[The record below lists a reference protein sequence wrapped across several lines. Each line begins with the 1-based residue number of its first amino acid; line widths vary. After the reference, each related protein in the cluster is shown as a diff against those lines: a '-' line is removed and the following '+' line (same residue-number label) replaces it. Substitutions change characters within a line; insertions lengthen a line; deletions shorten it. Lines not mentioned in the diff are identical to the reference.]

1 MSTGITEKISRLLAL
16 AASPYEAE
24 ARAALLKA
32 RQLMVEHKLSPEDII
47 PPERQR
53 VVKESTG
60 VTSTKMS
67 SPWAVQLS
75 AIIGEYYCCR
85 HYILNIKGRKIHEI
99 GFVGFEDDYKVCKM
113 VYRYAFESVMSRCAD
128 IKKQRGYSAAVLRQ
142 MCNSYGWGFCQG
154 LQAAF
159 KAQSAQHQEWGLV
172 MVIPKPVQDVV
183 EGMKKATYARPS
195 TNSLHRNYA
204 NMGYVDGQKFDVSH
218 RIDKTGRE
226 TGPDK
231 LAVG

>member
-1 MSTGITEKISRLLAL
+1 MSTEITEKISRLLAL

-32 RQLMVEHKLSPEDII
+32 RQLMAEHKLCPEDIT

-53 VVKESTG
+53 VIKESTG

-75 AIIGEYYCCR
+75 AIIGEHYCCR

-113 VYRYAFESVMSRCAD
+113 VYRYAFESIMSRCAD

-142 MCNSYGWGFCQG
+142 MCNSYGWGFW
-154 LQAAF
+154 A
-159 KAQSAQHQEWGLV
+159 
-172 MVIPKPVQDVV
+172 P
-183 EGMKKATYARPS
+183 
-195 TNSLHRNYA
+195 
-204 NMGYVDGQKFDVSH
+204 
-218 RIDKTGRE
+218 GRVR
-226 TGPDK
+226 G
-231 LAVG
+231 AVGTASGMGACHGDPQTGAGRRGRNEEGDLCQAFHKQLA

>member
-1 MSTGITEKISRLLAL
+1 MSTEITEKISRLLAL

-32 RQLMVEHKLSPEDII
+32 RQLMAEHKLCPEDIT

-53 VVKESTG
+53 VIKESTG

-75 AIIGEYYCCR
+75 AIIGEHYCCR

-113 VYRYAFESVMSRCAD
+113 V
-128 IKKQRGYSAAVLRQ
+128 
-142 MCNSYGWGFCQG
+142 
-154 LQAAF
+154 
-159 KAQSAQHQEWGLV
+159 
-172 MVIPKPVQDVV
+172 
-183 EGMKKATYARPS
+183 
-195 TNSLHRNYA
+195 
-204 NMGYVDGQKFDVSH
+204 
-218 RIDKTGRE
+218 
-226 TGPDK
+226 
-231 LAVG
+231 

>member
-1 MSTGITEKISRLLAL
+1 MSTEITEKISRLLAL

-32 RQLMVEHKLSPEDII
+32 RQLMAEHKLCPEDIT

-53 VVKESTG
+53 VIKESTG

-75 AIIGEYYCCR
+75 AIIGEHYCCR

-113 VYRYAFESVMSRCAD
+113 VYRYAFESIMSRCAD

-154 LQAAF
+154 LLAAF
-159 KAQSAQHQEWGLV
+159 EEQ
-172 MVIPKPVQDVV
+172 
-183 EGMKKATYARPS
+183 
-195 TNSLHRNYA
+195 
-204 NMGYVDGQKFDVSH
+204 
-218 RIDKTGRE
+218 
-226 TGPDK
+226 
-231 LAVG
+231 

>member
-1 MSTGITEKISRLLAL
+1 MSTEITEKISRLLAL

-32 RQLMVEHKLSPEDII
+32 RQLMAEHKLCPEDIT

-53 VVKESTG
+53 VIKESTG

-75 AIIGEYYCCR
+75 AIIGEHYCCR

-113 VYRYAFESVMSRCAD
+113 VYRYAFESIMSPLCRYQEAAGLLCGGTPPDVQFVWLGVLPGAPGRV
-128 IKKQRGYSAAVLRQ
+128 RG
-142 MCNSYGWGFCQG
+142 
-154 LQAAF
+154 
-159 KAQSAQHQEWGLV
+159 
-172 MVIPKPVQDVV
+172 
-183 EGMKKATYARPS
+183 
-195 TNSLHRNYA
+195 
-204 NMGYVDGQKFDVSH
+204 
-218 RIDKTGRE
+218 
-226 TGPDK
+226 
-231 LAVG
+231 AVGTASGMGACHGDPQTGAGRRGRNEEGDLCQAFHKQLA

>member
-16 AASPYEAE
+16 AVSPYEAE

-32 RQLMVEHKLSPEDII
+32 RQLMAEHKLCPEDIT

-60 VTSTKMS
+60 VTSTKLS

-75 AIIGEYYCCR
+75 AIIGEHYCCR

-99 GFVGFEDDYKVCKM
+99 GFVGFEDDYKVCRM
-113 VYRYAFESVMSRCAD
+113 VYRYAFESIMPRCAD

-159 KAQSAQHQEWGLV
+159 EEQSAQHQEWGLV

-183 EGMKKATYARPS
+183 EGMKKVTYARPS
-195 TNSLHRNYA
+195 ANGWHREYA
-204 NMGYVDGQKFDVSH
+204 NMGYADGQKFDVSH
-218 RIDKTGRE
+218 RIGNPDEKP
-226 TGPDK
+226 GPDK
-231 LAVG
+231 LAAG